1 MKTLFVCLLA
11 ICGTLPSIFSDAK
24 PLIFLA
30 STLSPENQAK
40 TPYIKQKEIEL
51 IDNELESLINLREYY
66 TLKMS
71 RYRTRAM
78 RYELQGEN
86 LDVSKHL
93 FEESDKME
101 NVIKQIDEEMLR
113 LERNLAQIL
122 KQ

>member
-1 MKTLFVCLLA
+1 MKTLLISLLA
-11 ICGTLPSIFSDAK
+11 ITGIIPSMFSDAK
-24 PLIFLA
+24 PSLFLA
-30 STLSPENQAK
+30 STLSTENQAK

-66 TLKMS
+66 SLKMS

-78 RYELQGEN
+78 RYELQGDN

-93 FEESDKME
+93 FEEADKME
-101 NVIKQIDEEMLR
+101 SVIKQIDDEMLR